1 MSVQTKVVLVL
12 PVSHGILHKSLLW
25 PAASPWENRS
35 WKSGRGCLRKDNQ
48 SLAFWIK
55 AYNIVAIDLYPVS
68 NCLLQQGWSVDLYSI
83 FCWFLWF
90 LHHLALFFAWMLTS
104 SVCVRRWIQASC
116 LVTSTFQLK
125 KKIRFARNDLTYI
138 LTLDVIFKTPKIQ
151 GFFFWILFT
160 FKLKLG

>member
-35 WKSGRGCLRKDNQ
+35 WKSGRECLRKDNQ

-55 AYNIVAIDLYPVS
+55 AYNIVAIDLYPIS
-68 NCLLQQGWSVDLYSI
+68 NCLFQHGWSVDLYSI

-125 KKIRFARNDLTYI
+125 KKISLRSKWSNLHFDARCN
-138 LTLDVIFKTPKIQ
+138 F
-151 GFFFWILFT
+151 
-160 FKLKLG
+160 